1 MQAQNLEVTLSKYT
15 SKTLIKYIVLAGI
28 ASFVII
34 FLIMQF
40 TSGFDYS
47 KLGESIGKIN
57 WWWVAAAA
65 GTNLVSFVFEA
76 LQLVFLSSAIGK
88 RLGFWRA
95 MQIYFVGNFFSNAT
109 PSTSGGEPMQIYFL
123 QDDGFTIAE
132 STVMVMIRGL
142 ISIMVRLV
150 FVIVIVV
157 AVVAFGF
164 QMTMN
169 KVLDLVFY
177 VTLLGYMLLF
187 FVGFFCIIYPMM
199 FAFIVK
205 FLSRFRWVRRLMKAD
220 TKEECIEKGMHF
232 LLEIRA
238 AALLMLKGRR
248 WHVVLAIFNSIFTW
262 AMLKTMPFFIL
273 LSLGIKANIFA
284 VFAVGVISQLA
295 TAWVPTPG
303 AVGGIEVGMGLFA
316 TLMPGQP
323 QLIGLFVLIYR
334 LMDYHMDVG
343 IGGPIALTLLFRKL
357 GKGAAN
363 RDLSQITGKIEEQM
377 DLEKEQELSQNS
389 QQFIEKSQ
397 REDK

>member
-1 MQAQNLEVTLSKYT
+1 MSKYT

>member
-1 MQAQNLEVTLSKYT
+1 MSKYT
-15 SKTLIKYIVLAGI
+15 SKTLIKYIILAGI

-132 STVMVMIRGL
+132 GTVMVMIRGL

-164 QMTMN
+164 QMTMS
-169 KVLDLVFY
+169 KFLDTVFY
-177 VTLLGYMLLF
+177 VTLIGYMVLF
-187 FVGFFCIIYPMM
+187 FIGLFCIIYPTM

-205 FLSRFRWVRRLMKAD
+205 FLSQYRWVRRLMKAD
-220 TKEECIEKGMHF
+220 TKEECIEKGMRF
-232 LLEIRA
+232 LLEIRS

-248 WHVVLAIFNSIFTW
+248 WHVALAVFNSIFTW
-262 AMLKTMPFFIL
+262 AMLKTMPFFAML
-273 LSLGIKANIFA
+273 ALGESPNIFA
-284 VFAVGVISQLA
+284 VFAIGVISQLA

-303 AVGGIEVGMGLFA
+303 AVGGIEVGMQLFG
-316 TLMPGQP
+316 TLMLYPDSNLGF
-323 QLIGLFVLIYR
+323 FVLIYR
-334 LMDYHMDVG
+334 FMDYHMDVG
-343 IGGPIALTLLFRKL
+343 IGGPVALTLLFRKL

-363 RDLSQITGKIEEQM
+363 KDLSQITGKIEEQM
-377 DLEKEQELSQNS
+377 DFEKEHEISQYS
-389 QQFIEKSQ
+389 QQQIEKPQ
-397 REDK
+397 PEDK

>member
-1 MQAQNLEVTLSKYT
+1 MSKYT

-40 TSGFDYS
+40 TSGFDYNQ
-47 KLGESIGKIN
+47 LGKSIGKIN

-65 GTNLVSFVFEA
+65 FTNLVSFAFEA

-132 STVMVMIRGL
+132 GTVMVMIRGL

-150 FVIVIVV
+150 FVVVIVV

-169 KVLDLVFY
+169 QVLDLVFY
-177 VTLLGYMLLF
+177 FTLLGYMLLF
-187 FVGFFCIIYPMM
+187 FVGLFCIVYPMM
-199 FAFIVK
+199 FAFIVR

-232 LLEIRA
+232 LLEIRS

-248 WHVVLAIFNSIFTW
+248 WHIVLAVFNSILTW

-273 LSLGIKANIFA
+273 LALGIKANIFA

-316 TLMPGQP
+316 TLMPGDT

-343 IGGPIALTLLFRKL
+343 IGGPVALSLLFRKL

-363 RDLSQITGKIEEQM
+363 KDLSQITGKIEEQM
-377 DLEKEQELSQNS
+377 DLEKEKELSQHPTYTADNS
-389 QQFIEKSQ
+389 QSEGKQ
-397 REDK
+397 

>member
-1 MQAQNLEVTLSKYT
+1 MSKYT
-15 SKTLIKYIVLAGI
+15 SKTLIKYIILAGI

-40 TSGFDYS
+40 TSGFDYR

-65 GTNLVSFVFEA
+65 GTNLVSFAFEA
-76 LQLVFLSSAIGK
+76 LQLVFLSGAIGK
-88 RLGFWRA
+88 KLGFWRA

-132 STVMVMIRGL
+132 GTVMVMIRGL

-164 QMTMN
+164 QMTMS
-169 KVLDLVFY
+169 KALDLVFY
-177 VTLLGYMLLF
+177 FTLLGYMLLF
-187 FVGFFCIIYPMM
+187 FVGLFCIIYPTM
-199 FAFIVK
+199 FAFIVR
-205 FLSRFRWVRRLMKAD
+205 FLSRFRWVRKLMKAD
-220 TKEECIEKGMHF
+220 SQDECIQKGMHF
-232 LLEIRA
+232 LLEIRSA
-238 AALLMLKGRR
+238 AMLMLKGRK
-248 WHVVLAIFNSIFTW
+248 WHVALAIFNSILTW
-262 AMLKTMPFFIL
+262 ALLKTMPFFAML
-273 LSLGIKANIFA
+273 ALGESPNIFA
-284 VFAVGVISQLA
+284 VFAIGVISQLA

-303 AVGGIEVGMGLFA
+303 AVGGIEVGMQLFG
-316 TLMPGQP
+316 TLMLYPDSNLGF
-323 QLIGLFVLIYR
+323 FVLIYR
-334 LMDYHMDVG
+334 FMDYHMDVG
-343 IGGPIALTLLFRKL
+343 IGGPVALTLLFRKL

-363 RDLSQITGKIEEQM
+363 KDLSQITGKIEEQM
-377 DLEKEQELSQNS
+377 DMEKEQELSQHS

-397 REDK
+397 CEGN

>member
-1 MQAQNLEVTLSKYT
+1 MSKYT
-15 SKTLIKYIVLAGI
+15 SKTLIKYIILAGI

-132 STVMVMIRGL
+132 GTVMVMIRGL

-164 QMTMN
+164 QMTMS
-169 KVLDLVFY
+169 KFLDTVFY
-177 VTLLGYMLLF
+177 VTLIGYMVLF
-187 FVGFFCIIYPMM
+187 FIGLFCIIYPTM

-205 FLSRFRWVRRLMKAD
+205 FLSQYRWVRRLMKAD
-220 TKEECIEKGMHF
+220 TKEECIEKGMRF
-232 LLEIRA
+232 LLEIRS

-248 WHVVLAIFNSIFTW
+248 WHVALAVFNSIFTW
-262 AMLKTMPFFIL
+262 AMLKTMPFFAML
-273 LSLGIKANIFA
+273 ALGESPNIFA
-284 VFAVGVISQLA
+284 VFAIGVISQLA

-303 AVGGIEVGMGLFA
+303 AVGGIEVGMQLFG
-316 TLMPGQP
+316 TLMLYPDSNLGF
-323 QLIGLFVLIYR
+323 FVLIYR
-334 LMDYHMDVG
+334 FMDYHMDVG
-343 IGGPIALTLLFRKL
+343 IGGPVALTLLFRKL

-363 RDLSQITGKIEEQM
+363 KDLSQITGKIEEQM
-377 DLEKEQELSQNS
+377 DFEKEHEISQYS
-389 QQFIEKSQ
+389 QQQIEKLQ
-397 REDK
+397 PEDK